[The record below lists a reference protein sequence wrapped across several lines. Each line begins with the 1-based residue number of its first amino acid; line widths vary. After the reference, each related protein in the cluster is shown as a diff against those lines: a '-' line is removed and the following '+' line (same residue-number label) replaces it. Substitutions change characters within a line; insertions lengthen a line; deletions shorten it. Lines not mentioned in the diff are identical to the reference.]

1 MVKSII
7 IMLSFKSKKKNS
19 FFLNKLEETL

>member
-19 FFLNKLEETL
+19 FFSNKLEETL